1 MKKIYES
8 PDFEV
13 VRITL
18 SDTILTISEGESGES
33 GGGSIVPGDD
43 DYE

>member
-18 SDTILTISEGESGES
+18 SDTILTISEGESGAS
-33 GGGSIVPGDD
+33 GGGYIEPGND